1 MRILGIDPGFA
12 TIGFGLVE
20 AERAQVHMVTY
31 GAITT
36 PAGLPLSKRLY
47 QISQDMEELIGK
59 LRPDVISIEEL
70 FFNTNI
76 TTGIAVAHGRG
87 VILCAA
93 EKCGVPLFEYTPG
106 QVKLAVT
113 GYGKAEKRQVMD
125 MTKRLL
131 HLKAVPRPD
140 DAADALALALCHARS
155 YTSRLPRTTGV
166 KETILVDGDMFY
178 YLDGTVAEV
187 LPYLAVID
195 CGGVGYA
202 CKTTNNTLAHL
213 KKGQRGKLYTYLN
226 VGEDVFDLYGF
237 ATQSELNTFK
247 LLIGVSGVGP
257 KAALA
262 ILSTG
267 TPDALA
273 MAIITGDEKTLTA
286 APGIGKKIAQRII
299 LELKDKLAKESA
311 ATGLDFSGGAGAVS
325 VPAFTSKAT
334 EAAQALAVL
343 GYTSAEVAQALKG
356 VDVENLP
363 LEEIIRQS
371 LKKMVK

>member
-1 MRILGIDPGFA
+1 
-12 TIGFGLVE
+12 
-20 AERAQVHMVTY
+20 
-31 GAITT
+31 
-36 PAGLPLSKRLY
+36 
-47 QISQDMEELIGK
+47 
-59 LRPDVISIEEL
+59 
-70 FFNTNI
+70 
-76 TTGIAVAHGRG
+76 
-87 VILCAA
+87 
-93 EKCGVPLFEYTPG
+93 
-106 QVKLAVT
+106 
-113 GYGKAEKRQVMD
+113 
-125 MTKRLL
+125 
-131 HLKAVPRPD
+131 
-140 DAADALALALCHARS
+140 
-155 YTSRLPRTTGV
+155 
-166 KETILVDGDMFY
+166 MFY
-178 YLDGTVAEV
+178 YLEGTVAEL

-202 CKTTNNTLAHL
+202 CKTTNNTLSHL
-213 KKGQRGKLYTYLN
+213 KKGQKGKVYTYLN
-226 VGEDVFDLYGF
+226 VGEGVFDLYGF
-237 ATQSELNTFK
+237 ATQSELHTFRM
-247 LLIGVSGVGP
+247 LLGVSGVGP

-311 ATGLDFSGGAGAVS
+311 ATGLDFSGNDAPVNAVS
-325 VPAFTSKAT
+325 FTNKAS

-343 GYTSAEVAQALKG
+343 GYSSAEVAVALKG

>member
-1 MRILGIDPGFA
+1 
-12 TIGFGLVE
+12 
-20 AERAQVHMVTY
+20 
-31 GAITT
+31 
-36 PAGLPLSKRLY
+36 
-47 QISQDMEELIGK
+47 
-59 LRPDVISIEEL
+59 
-70 FFNTNI
+70 
-76 TTGIAVAHGRG
+76 
-87 VILCAA
+87 
-93 EKCGVPLFEYTPG
+93 
-106 QVKLAVT
+106 
-113 GYGKAEKRQVMD
+113 
-125 MTKRLL
+125 
-131 HLKAVPRPD
+131 
-140 DAADALALALCHARS
+140 
-155 YTSRLPRTTGV
+155 
-166 KETILVDGDMFY
+166 MFY
-178 YLDGTVAEV
+178 YLDGTVAEI
-187 LPYLAVID
+187 LPGLAVID

-202 CKTTNNTLAHL
+202 CMTTNNTLSQL
-213 KKGQRGKLYTYLN
+213 KKGEKKKLYTYLN
-226 VGEDVFDLYGF
+226 VGESIFDLYGF

-311 ATGLDFSGGAGAVS
+311 ATGLDFSGGTRAVS
-325 VPAFTSKAT
+325 VPAFTNKAA